1 MNKTLVILAA
11 GMGSRF
17 GGLKQITPM
26 GPNGEFII
34 DYSIYDA
41 IKAGF
46 NKVVFIIKEEN
57 LKDFKETIGKRI
69 EKVVKTEYVFQNNDN
84 VPDEYD
90 KLKNREKPLGTA
102 HAVLCC
108 KDVVKEPFLVINA
121 DDFYSY
127 DAFKEAS
134 EYLENNNSNTK
145 PYHYGMVVYNV
156 ENTILA
162 AGPVKRGVC
171 EVKDGRLM
179 GYTESRVEEVDG
191 KIYAEALSGCERKE
205 VPIHTPVNMNVLALE
220 PTIFP
225 YLENEFK
232 EFLEKNKDNP
242 ENCEMY
248 IPEVMF
254 DTQRDNYALIDA
266 ITTTGVWHGVTYK
279 EDTPEVK
286 RAIQKLIEDKEYPS
300 NLWSK

>member
-1 MNKTLVILAA
+1 MDKTLVILAA

-69 EKVVKTEYVFQNNDN
+69 EKLIETEYVFQNNDN
-84 VPDEYD
+84 VPDKYD

-108 KDVVKEPFLVINA
+108 KDVVNEPFLVINA

-134 EYLENNNSNTK
+134 DYLEVCSRSKK
-145 PYHYGMVVYNV
+145 PYHYGMIVYNV

-171 EVKDGRLM
+171 DIKDGKLM
-179 GYTESRVEEVDG
+179 GYAESRVEEVDG
-191 KIYAEALSGCERKE
+191 KIYAEPLSGGERKE
-205 VPIHTPVNMNVLALE
+205 VPTHTPVNMNVLALE
-220 PTIFP
+220 PTLFP
-225 YLENEFK
+225 FIEKEFK

-242 ENCEMY
+242 EGCEIY
-248 IPEVMF
+248 IPEVLF
-254 DTQRDNYALIDA
+254 DASHENYAIIDA
-266 ITTTGVWHGVTYK
+266 IPTTGVWHGVTYK

-286 RAIQKLIEDKEYPS
+286 KAIHKLVKEKEYPS
-300 NLWSK
+300 NLWNK